1 MSCVARRLPDLAN
14 VHEGCRRRTAGQAKP
29 CVARGDSELPA
40 AAAKQHILRT
50 PWCACNTM
58 HAMDA
63 RGALLQCQRSTDND
77 GMSRILR
84 REAEGGPS
92 CVCPLPRI
100 GRQSQR
106 GRRS

>member
-1 MSCVARRLPDLAN
+1 
-14 VHEGCRRRTAGQAKP
+14 
-29 CVARGDSELPA
+29 
-40 AAAKQHILRT
+40 
-50 PWCACNTM
+50 M